1 MLEVKPIE
9 NNEAIVYCKNKN
21 IRFNDGVTTVIS
33 AVEKGETLGS
43 LIYDIIDNKMVIR
56 FIEPID
62 DFILADGILRSAL
75 FIAANKSIMDV
86 FWENPVPYD
95 LISKLGFVKNKEE
108 CSIDVTNLFSS
119 CENCKKS

>member
-21 IRFNDGVTTVIS
+21 IKFNDGVTTVIS

-43 LIYDIIDNKMVIR
+43 LIYDIIDNIMVIR